1 MKLFDLALKM
11 KGFPLDEAKYEL
23 NFIREQLKSN
33 LNFIEERKTEIVKYH
48 LKNNPFYQQKVKKFS
63 AWKDLPV
70 LTKKDLQQPLE
81 SRLSIGYKKE
91 NIYVNKTS
99 GSSGD
104 PFIFAIDKKCHAL
117 TWANTIALFN
127 AYNINF
133 NKDLQAR
140 FYGIPLDFIGNK
152 KERIKDFLSQRFRFN
167 IFQLNEKVFENYLKI
182 FSKKKFKYIN
192 GYTSS
197 IVLFAKFLK
206 SKSIFLRDICPT
218 LEVCFVTS
226 EMLIESDKVLLEQQ
240 FNIPIVNE
248 YGASE
253 TGIIAFENHKKEWL
267 INQETL
273 FVEVVDNNNQPL
285 SYGEEGKIL
294 VTSLYNYAHPFIRYE
309 IGDRGIINLKGSQ
322 LILEKLTG
330 RTNDFAILS
339 NGHQVPG
346 LTFYYV
352 TKSII
357 NDDGLVKEF
366 VIKQTAID
374 TFEIHYVSEL
384 PIDEKKKAAIYL
396 AMKQYVSEDLKVEI
410 IKKNEIK
417 RAKNG
422 KLKQFEK
429 LNF

>member
-1 MKLFDLALKM
+1 MNWFDFALKL
-11 KGFPLDEAKYEL
+11 KGFPIERAK
-23 NFIREQLKSN
+23 EQLRIIKIELQN
-33 LNFIEERKTEIVKYH
+33 NPNFSEERKLEIVKFH
-48 LKNNPFYQQKVKKFS
+48 IENNPFYQKKVKEFTS
-63 AWKDLPV
+63 WKDLPV

-81 SRLSIGYKKE
+81 NRLSIEYKKE
-91 NIYVNKTS
+91 NIYINKTS

-167 IFQLNEKVFENYLKI
+167 IFQLNEKVFENYLKK
-182 FSKKKFKYIN
+182 FSIKKFKYIN

-206 SKSIFLRDICPT
+206 SKNIVLKDICPT

-226 EMLIESDKVLLEQQ
+226 EMLIESDKVLLESQ
-240 FNIPIVNE
+240 FNTAIVNE

-273 FVEVVDNNNQPL
+273 FVEVVDDNNQPV
-285 SYGEEGKIL
+285 SYGQEGKIL

-309 IGDRGIINLKGSQ
+309 IGDRGIINLKGNQ

-366 VIKQTAID
+366 VVKQTAID

-384 PIDEKKKAAIYL
+384 TIDDKKKMAIYQ
-396 AMKQYVSEDLKVEI
+396 AMKQYVSDDLKVEI
-410 IKKNEIK
+410 IKKKDIK
-417 RAKNG
+417 RTKSG

>member
-1 MKLFDLALKM
+1 
-11 KGFPLDEAKYEL
+11 
-23 NFIREQLKSN
+23 
-33 LNFIEERKTEIVKYH
+33 
-48 LKNNPFYQQKVKKFS
+48 
-63 AWKDLPV
+63 
-70 LTKKDLQQPLE
+70 
-81 SRLSIGYKKE
+81 
-91 NIYVNKTS
+91 
-99 GSSGD
+99 
-104 PFIFAIDKKCHAL
+104 
-117 TWANTIALFN
+117 
-127 AYNINF
+127 
-133 NKDLQAR
+133 
-140 FYGIPLDFIGNK
+140 
-152 KERIKDFLSQRFRFN
+152 
-167 IFQLNEKVFENYLKI
+167 
-182 FSKKKFKYIN
+182 
-192 GYTSS
+192 
-197 IVLFAKFLK
+197 
-206 SKSIFLRDICPT
+206 
-218 LEVCFVTS
+218 
-226 EMLIESDKVLLEQQ
+226 MLIESDKVLLEQQ

-309 IGDRGIINLKGSQ
+309 IGDRGIINLKENQ

-384 PIDEKKKAAIYL
+384 PIDDKKKAAIYQ
-396 AMKQYVSEDLKVEI
+396 AMKQYVSEELKVEI

-417 RAKNG
+417 RTKNG